1 MTVIDRSCLPARPQ
15 DMPSVVEVHIAAF
28 PGFFLTRLG
37 PAFLRT
43 MYRAFLSNA
52 GGVFVVARINQDV
65 QGFAVG
71 VLKSAGKD
79 RALALRYL
87 PQFLISVIP
96 GLIRN
101 PLKVSRRLLSQF
113 FAVAEQIT
121 IPDDASVLRSIGILP
136 DARGTGIADD
146 LLREFERCSF
156 IKGARSVALTTDA
169 LDNTRAI
176 TFYQKNGYE
185 IAQEFMQHENRRM
198 FLMLKKLD
206 NNSFQVQN
214 GSL

>member
-1 MTVIDRSCLPARPQ
+1 MTAIYRSCIPARPQ
-15 DMPSVVEVHIAAF
+15 DVPSVVHVHIAAF
-28 PGFFLTRLG
+28 PGFFLTSLG

-52 GGVFVVARINQDV
+52 GGVFVVARANQDV

-71 VLKSAGKD
+71 VLESTGKD

-96 GLIRN
+96 GFIKN
-101 PLKVSRRLLSQF
+101 PIKVSRRILSQF
-113 FAVAEQIT
+113 FAVGEQIT
-121 IPDDASVLRSIGILP
+121 IPDDAAVLRSIGILP
-136 DARGTGIADD
+136 DARGTGIAGD

-169 LDNTRAI
+169 LDNARAI

-185 IAQEFMQHENRRM
+185 VAQEFMQDKNRRM
-198 FLMLKKLD
+198 LLMLKKLD
-206 NNSFQVQN
+206 INSFQLRT